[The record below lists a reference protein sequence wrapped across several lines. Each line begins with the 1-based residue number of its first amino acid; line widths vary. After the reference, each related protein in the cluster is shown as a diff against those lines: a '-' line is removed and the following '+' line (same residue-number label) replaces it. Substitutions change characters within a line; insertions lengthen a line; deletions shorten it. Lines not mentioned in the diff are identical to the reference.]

1 MFQILIGWLVAYLL
15 TNGAAT
21 KQLPKLKLHASCSN
35 LFHTNLDLNSYFV
48 ASFATMI
55 WGFKWKFINKSI
67 FA

>member
-21 KQLPKLKLHASCSN
+21 KQLPKLKIHATCSN

-48 ASFATMI
+48 ASYTCNYDLRFQMEVY
-55 WGFKWKFINKSI
+55 K
-67 FA
+67 